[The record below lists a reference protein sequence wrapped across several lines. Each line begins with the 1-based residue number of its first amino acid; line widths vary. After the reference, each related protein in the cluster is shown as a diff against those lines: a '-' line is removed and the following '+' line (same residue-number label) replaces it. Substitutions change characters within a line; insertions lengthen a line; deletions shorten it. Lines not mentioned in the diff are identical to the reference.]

1 MFVYG
6 SISRKVLDSDLE
18 MFYQRSCIFINR
30 SGIRLNVEV
39 MGEILRFLDSLHN
52 IGIFICE
59 PEDPNQIMTVEKE
72 VIKYV
77 DKKCKCKYNSGW

>member
-1 MFVYG
+1 MVLFVYG
-6 SISRKVLDSDLE
+6 SVSRKVLDSDLE

-30 SGIRLNVEV
+30 SGIGLNVEV
-39 MGEILRFLDSLHN
+39 MGEMLRFLDSLRN

-59 PEDPNQIMTVEKE
+59 PEDPKENE

-77 DKKCKCKYNSGW
+77 DKKCNCKYNSGW